1 MVRCNFVSLFRV
13 KHFLVLTC
21 GFVVAKR
28 EGFSFIFLRF
38 LLHSQGCIAKC
49 LQGSEFSFTGWLKLT
64 LPQYISGVRHLK
76 LVEFPPLPPTD
87 AALFIVRSSVIMH
100 SAENAIAICLSVPP
114 SATRRYCVETAN
126 FVDSCVARCVG
137 RVHCRMHTA

>member
-21 GFVVAKR
+21 SRSVFGFVVAKR

-38 LLHSQGCIAKC
+38 LLHSQGCRPIAKC

-76 LVEFPPLPPTD
+76 PVEFPPPPDRCSLVYSTIFSNYR
-87 AALFIVRSSVIMH
+87 AMLCIARRMLSQYVCPSVRPTV
-100 SAENAIAICLSVPP
+100 
-114 SATRRYCVETAN
+114 R
-126 FVDSCVARCVG
+126 
-137 RVHCRMHTA
+137 HTPLLC